1 MKLLSG
7 KGKILILIAFILG
20 LLIVFS
26 NQSANEKT
34 VPIAQN
40 GFIDLSEW
48 DFKKDGPIKLK
59 GQWEFYWSKL
69 LTYEDFHGSD
79 ISHDLD
85 AYVKV
90 PSVWNNYKIDD
101 NKLPGDGFATY
112 RVKIKSNAS
121 GDMMGIKI
129 LTESTAYNLFINGE
143 LISTSGFLADN
154 KEDSIPEYKPHTV
167 YFKNDYSE
175 YEVIIQISNFTYS
188 RGGFW
193 HPLELGTFDQIN
205 KINENS
211 IRKEILLFGAVC
223 SMIIYHMAIY
233 RIQRRNKSIL
243 YFILAFFGMALR
255 IFFTGEYYIT
265 SLIPNISFNVLI
277 FIEYMT
283 IFWGATIWFNL
294 VNELYPDEAPKKV
307 VRVFN
312 YISLGITLFILLT
325 PISVY
330 TKYITLIEGF
340 VVITTLNILYS
351 IIKAV
356 YRKKQWAS
364 LLFWGSALFFAT
376 YIHDSLYYLNL
387 IQSKPGGWIGYT
399 TFVMLFIQSYI
410 LAARYSKSFDDVI
423 ELSDKMIS
431 VNKLKDEFL
440 ANTSH
445 ELRTPLHGMISITE
459 TILQNANHKL
469 DDNQKENL
477 SLVIS
482 SGRRL
487 ANLVNEIL
495 DYSKLRYG
503 DIKLNTVNVDINQI
517 VEMVMSEQKYL
528 MKNKDIVL
536 FNNMESNTPY
546 VYGDKDRV
554 IQIIYNLLGNAI
566 KFTEEGE
573 IIISALEKDNMLEI
587 SVEDTGIG
595 IESEKIQDIFLSFE
609 QGNVEATKV
618 YGGTGLGLSIAKQ
631 LVEIQGGQIWV
642 ESQIGR
648 GSKFTF
654 SLPISNHRKAI
665 ASFRKNRVERERYSR
680 HILLEEVSNV
690 NNDSE
695 FTILIVDDDYV
706 NLHSLVNILSAND
719 YSVLAATSG
728 TKALDILSENK
739 NIDLVILDV
748 MMPQMSGY
756 EVCKKIR
763 EEYSIYDLPVLMLTA
778 QNNPEAI
785 MTGFKSG
792 ANDFLA
798 KPFEMGEL
806 RARVKTLIELKKSV
820 EKAIHSEMAFLQ
832 AQIKPHFLY
841 NALNTIVSF
850 CWTDSEKAAELITDL
865 SNYLRGSFNFSNMDK
880 FVRIEKELELVES
893 YLSIEKARFE
903 ERINCEF
910 DIEDINFMIPSL
922 VLQPLVE
929 NAVKHGI
936 LKNPEGGT
944 IKISIKDENSIIK
957 VKIIDDGVGI
967 EKEKLESIVNDKITG
982 DSVGLRNVIRRLKH
996 IYGYGIEI
1004 ESEINKGTVV
1014 SINIPKDTGEYD
1026 VKYNIN

>member
-1 MKLLSG
+1 MKLLHG
-7 KGKILILIAFILG
+7 KGKILILSALILG

-26 NQSANEKT
+26 NQTANKKT
-34 VPIAQN
+34 RPLAQN

-48 DFKKDGPIKLK
+48 DFQKDGPIKLK

-69 LTYEDFHGSD
+69 LNYEDFQGSD
-79 ISHDLD
+79 ISHNLD

-90 PSVWNNYKIDD
+90 PGVWNNYKIDD
-101 NKLPGDGFATY
+101 NKLPGEGFATY
-112 RVKIKSNAS
+112 RLKIKSKAS
-121 GDMMGIKI
+121 DDMMGFKI

-143 LISTSGFLADN
+143 LISTSGQVGEN
-154 KEDSIPEYKPHTV
+154 KNDSVPEYKPHTV
-167 YFKNDYSE
+167 YFKNDTDE
-175 YEVIIQISNFTYS
+175 YEVIIQISNFSYS

-265 SLIPNISFNVLI
+265 SLISNISFNVLI

-356 YRKKQWAS
+356 YRKKKWAS

-399 TFVMLFIQSYI
+399 TFIMLFIQSYI

-459 TILQNANHKL
+459 SVLQNTEGKINQK
-469 DDNQKENL
+469 QKENL
-477 SLVIS
+477 NLVVS

-495 DYSKLRYG
+495 DYSKLKYG
-503 DIKLNTVNVDINQI
+503 DINLSKNTIDLSQLVEI
-517 VEMVMSEQKYL
+517 VFAEQKYL
-528 MKNKDIVL
+528 MESKDII
-536 FNNMESNTPY
+536 FINNIPLGTFF
-546 VYGDKDRV
+546 VYGDEDRL
-554 IQIIYNLLGNAI
+554 IQILYNLIGNGV
-566 KFTEEGE
+566 KFTEDGE
-573 IIISALEKDNMLEI
+573 IIISAVENKDMVEVT
-587 SVEDTGIG
+587 VEDTGIG
-595 IESEKIQDIFLSFE
+595 IEEDKLEDIFESFE
-609 QGNVEATKV
+609 QGNLSSTKV
-618 YGGTGLGLSIAKQ
+618 YGGIGLGLSIVKQ
-631 LVEIQGGQIWV
+631 LVEIHGGDIWV
-642 ESQIGR
+642 TSILGE

-654 SLPISNHRKAI
+654 SLIKSREKNANLQSLKRKSLRSTFKDEIINH
-665 ASFRKNRVERERYSR
+665 NEDGDY
-680 HILLEEVSNV
+680 N
-690 NNDSE
+690 
-695 FTILIVDDDYV
+695 ILIVDDDYV
-706 NLHSLVNILSAND
+706 NLHSLVNILSDDNHSLITA
-719 YSVLAATSG
+719 SSG
-728 TKALDILSENK
+728 VKALDIISNNK
-739 NIDLVILDV
+739 EIDLVILDI
-748 MMPQMSGY
+748 MMPKMSGY

-763 EEYSIYDLPVLMLTA
+763 ENYSLYDLPVLMLTA
-778 QNNPEAI
+778 QNNPDAI
-785 MTGFKSG
+785 LTGFESG
-792 ANDFLA
+792 ANDFLP
-798 KPFEMGEL
+798 KPFEMSEL
-806 RARVKTLIELKKSV
+806 RARVNTLIKLKKSV
-820 EKAIHSEMAFLQ
+820 NHAIHSEMAFLQ

-850 CWTDSEKAAELITDL
+850 CWTDPEKAAELITDL
-865 SNYLRGSFNFSNMDK
+865 SNYLRGSFNFSNMEK
-880 FVRIEKELELVES
+880 FVRIEREIELVKS
-893 YLSIEKARFE
+893 YLAIEEARFE
-903 ERINCEF
+903 DRIRINYEL
-910 DIEDINFMIPSL
+910 DDVNFMIPSL
-922 VLQPLVE
+922 VLQPIVE

-936 LKNPEGGT
+936 LRKSEGGLVN
-944 IKISIKDENSIIK
+944 ISIEEKHSFVEIR
-957 VKIIDDGVGI
+957 VEDDGVGI
-967 EKEKLESIVNDKITG
+967 EKDKLSLILSEKASG
-982 DSVGLRNVIRRLKH
+982 DSVGLKNVIKRLKH
-996 IYGYGIEI
+996 IYGYGLEI
-1004 ESEINKGTVV
+1004 ESEIDEGTVV
-1014 SINIPKDTGEYD
+1014 TIKIPKDMED
-1026 VKYNIN
+1026 SHDQNYNNR